1 MNDYVKY
8 WRVMHG
14 DESNV
19 RIMLE
24 SMNHWWI
31 SIWASYVVVL

>member
-24 SMNHWWI
+24 SMNHW
-31 SIWASYVVVL
+31 